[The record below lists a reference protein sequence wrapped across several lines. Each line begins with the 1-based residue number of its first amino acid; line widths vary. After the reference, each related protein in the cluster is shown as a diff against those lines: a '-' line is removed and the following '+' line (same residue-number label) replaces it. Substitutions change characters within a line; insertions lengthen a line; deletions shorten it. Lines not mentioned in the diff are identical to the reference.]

1 MRHLQYFLSL
11 IATSKKK
18 KRNFKKCCFHKIII
32 FCLPQTEEE
41 FLEGLT
47 QGFPDDPV
55 DREEE
60 DEEEDEEEESEEE
73 EEEYEEREKEN
84 SLNGERSRQNVPSQ
98 LESRA
103 DVVSMVF
110 ALQQEGETAI
120 KKMFILKL

>member
-1 MRHLQYFLSL
+1 M
-11 IATSKKK
+11 
-18 KRNFKKCCFHKIII
+18 
-32 FCLPQTEEE
+32 
-41 FLEGLT
+41 
-47 QGFPDDPV
+47 

-60 DEEEDEEEESEEE
+60 DEEEDDSEESEE

-84 SLNGERSRQNVPSQ
+84 SLNGERSRQNLPSQ

>member
-1 MRHLQYFLSL
+1 MRHLQYFLSW
-11 IATSKKK
+11 IATSKKTPT
-18 KRNFKKCCFHKIII
+18 NFRKCCFHKIII
-32 FCLPQTEEE
+32 FCLPQTEED

-55 DREEE
+55 DREE
-60 DEEEDEEEESEEE
+60 DEEEDDSEESEE

-84 SLNGERSRQNVPSQ
+84 SPNGERSRQNLPSK

-110 ALQQEGETAI
+110 ALQQEGETAV
-120 KKMFILKL
+120 KNVYL